1 MKLYMKRSTLC
12 YSILYLII
20 ISGIYTTPAYAEG
33 PLNNPAKQ
41 SAVEVIRLKNLE
53 LKKTN
58 AYKEIDRRITS
69 LNSLKER
76 IVNTIKISTDTKN
89 SLLSQVDQEIT
100 KLQSLKT
107 TIAETTD
114 LETLKTHKQ
123 SIVSSYRIY
132 ALLLPKITIL
142 AHADRIQNLVDMMKT
157 RTTDEIALQKLE
169 GASAKTQSA
178 IKMVIDLSPDG
189 YPENKI
195 SLQEARKLLEAA
207 RIEINSARPLIK
219 PEN

>member
-12 YSILYLII
+12 YSIFTLII
-20 ISGIYTTPAYAEG
+20 ISGIYATPAYAEG

-169 GASAKTQSA
+169 GASAKTKSA

>member
-1 MKLYMKRSTLC
+1 MKQYMKRSTLC

-89 SLLSQVDQEIT
+89 SLLTQVDQEIT

-107 TIAETTD
+107 IIVETTD